1 MKIKEVI
8 EKTGLTDRAIRL
20 YIDEGLAVPSIAE
33 SYSGRKSIEFSES
46 DVERLKN
53 IALLRKAGF
62 SIAEIK
68 SLVDDESAAK
78 EIIENFIVKTEKN
91 IAEETE
97 ILERLK
103 NISFDE
109 DVTLETICDSLSAAV
124 EEKEVPREDLRI
136 SLWKKME
143 QNSYRT
149 VGILG
154 LLVTGV
160 IYALTPLYWL
170 HEYKYL
176 QMTDNWLSGMLL
188 LYSGWI
194 IIDVLSVLL
203 IAFNRNKSVR
213 RNTKGRRFLSC
224 TAVVFMMF
232 IGFFSVSATVVVGGL
247 FPPAY
252 SYTTDIEDYLEFDG
266 WVERGYG
273 EDIRNLFPE
282 KVPSYALRPEDAH
295 YNDGVPFTTKY
306 FYKFTYDLD
315 QKFDIVAEW
324 MLSLEDYDRVKNEA
338 LKKSNNTERRGEWIC
353 VHYPP
358 DGVVNEWGFVSSGT
372 YIFAYHDNSRR
383 VRYIVSDGCGDGG
396 RGVPYYYS
404 LDW

>member
-20 YIDEGLAVPSIAE
+20 YIDEGLAAPSIAE
-33 SYSGRKSIEFSES
+33 NYSGRKSIEFSES

-68 SLVDDESAAK
+68 SIVDNKETAK
-78 EIIENFIVKTEKN
+78 GIIENFIKKTEKN
-91 IAEETE
+91 IADETE
-97 ILERLK
+97 IVERLK

-109 DVTLETICDSLSAAV
+109 DVTFETICDSLSAAV
-124 EEKEVPREDLRI
+124 EEKQVPKEDLHTY
-136 SLWKKME
+136 LWNKIE
-143 QNSYRT
+143 QNAYKV
-149 VGILG
+149 VGVFG
-154 LLVTGV
+154 LIITGA
-160 IYALTPLYWL
+160 IYALTLIYWL
-170 HEYKYL
+170 CEYRYL
-176 QMTDNWLSGMLL
+176 KLTDGWLGWIAF

-203 IAFNRNKSVR
+203 IAFNRNKSVK
-213 RNTKGRRFLSC
+213 RNKKGRRILSGAITVSMIIIGCFSFLLS
-224 TAVVFMMF
+224 V
-232 IGFFSVSATVVVGGL
+232 IGGIA
-247 FPPAY
+247 PPAY
-252 SYTTDIEDYLEFDG
+252 SYTTDIEDYLELDG

-282 KVPSYALRPEDAH
+282 EVPSYALRSEDTH

-306 FYKFTYDLD
+306 FYKFTYDFD
-315 QKFDIVAEW
+315 QTFDIVAEW
-324 MLSLEDYDRVKNEA
+324 MLSLEDYDKVKNEA
-338 LKKSNNTERRGEWIC
+338 LKKSSKTEHRGEWIC

-396 RGVPYYYS
+396 RSSPYYYN